1 MFAVTFAFTI
11 GQKTDRQ
18 AKRERER
25 ERERVR
31 GLIYENHR
39 GSSAERSQRLIG
51 LSVSNNTARDKKTNY
66 AITWK
71 ASTSIIDN
79 TLASS
84 QRTAG
89 PPADSKVPNY
99 LLRGNVYTLVRFLVR
114 SLRLPSVMER
124 FFRSVRCEIDSRVPL
139 FPSTRFF
146 IFFFRDLDDLYFF
159 TSINIQRI
167 TWREFNQW
175 MRRDVHSGLCF

>member
-167 TWREFNQW
+167 T
-175 MRRDVHSGLCF
+175 